1 MIKFGPSGNS
11 ESFYAQGYS
20 HTEQAAKFVR
30 DMGLDCFEYSF
41 GRGVRM
47 SEAKALSIGKA
58 FASQDVEISVHAPY
72 YINFANPAEEN
83 AAKSY
88 NYVLDSAR
96 TLKLMGGRR
105 CVFHS
110 ATQGNLA
117 REEAVAL
124 TEERLKIL
132 RDYIY
137 LNKLQDLYFCPETMG
152 KLAQIGT
159 LEEVV
164 RFCKIDPI
172 YLPAVDFGHLNA
184 REQGSLKTV
193 EDYRSRLE
201 FMIGELGYERV
212 KHFHVHFSKIQYS
225 VKGEVRHLTFKDDVY
240 GPEFE
245 PLAIALRQ
253 LNLEP
258 YIVSES
264 AGTQAEDALA
274 MKQMYERAKGS
285 IEG

>member
-20 HTEQAAKFVR
+20 HTEQSAKFVR

-47 SEAKALSIGKA
+47 SEAKAISIGEA
-58 FASQDVEISVHAPY
+58 FAAQSVEISVHAPY
-72 YINFANPAEEN
+72 YINFANPSEES

-96 TLKLMGGRR
+96 VLKLMGGKR

-110 ATQGNLA
+110 ATQGKLD

-124 TEERLKIL
+124 TEERLKVL

-137 LNKLQDLYFCPETMG
+137 LNGLQDLYFCPETMG

-159 LEEVV
+159 LEEIV

-193 EDYRSRLE
+193 DDYRSRLE
-201 FMIGELGYERV
+201 YMIGELSYERV
-212 KHFHVHFSKIQYS
+212 KYFHIHFSKIQYS
-225 VKGEVRHLTFKDDVY
+225 SKGEVRHLTFADDVY

-245 PLAIALRQ
+245 PLAVALKQ
-253 LNLEP
+253 LKLEP
-258 YIVSES
+258 YVVSES

-274 MKQMYERAKGS
+274 MKQMYERAEGS
-285 IEG
+285 IIR